1 MVRAHCYH
9 LSQSMEP
16 KRPAGLYALLVSVAL
31 SCAPPPTR
39 ICLLVEWPQSHAEPV
54 YFCPRIGDQVTIRR
68 ESSAPGAFALITLT
82 GVEYAG
88 EDVVCRTRHQ
98 P

>member
-54 YFCPRIGDQVTIRR
+54 YFCPNMPMYTPLATTLPFMAFIRSAR
-68 ESSAPGAFALITLT
+68 DVESGRPSFALKAKSSK
-82 GVEYAG
+82 V
-88 EDVVCRTRHQ
+88 
-98 P
+98 